1 MPRTVNVHEAKTSLS
16 RLLDEVARGESVIIA
31 RAGKPVAELVPL
43 RRVDIKW
50 GALAGQIECDDEAFR
65 AADADIAALFGEEL
79 FDGEPDAAP

>member
-1 MPRTVNVHEAKTSLS
+1 MPKTVNVHEAKTHLS

-50 GALAGQIECDDEAFR
+50 GALAGQIEYDDEAFR
-65 AADADIAALFGEEL
+65 AADAEIAALFDDDL
-79 FDGEPDAAP
+79 YVGEPDAAP